1 MGLSDAKTN
10 GSAATDGLA
19 TGMGGNPAPGSFKQP
34 SHAKAIALYEEE
46 AEHRPMVA
54 SILSHLID
62 YSSTVQNVSTR
73 KTETLEKANNDATG
87 NQQAP
92 VPKVQSKRPQLGTVV
107 GVYLPTMQNIF
118 GVLLF
123 LRLAWIVGTA
133 GVFQAFAIVL
143 LCCSCTML
151 TAISMSAIAT
161 NGYVPAGGSYFMIS
175 RALGPECGGAVGVL
189 FFIGTSFA
197 AAMYIIGAV
206 EILLTYISQDI
217 AIFRPIGNS
226 VEGVSTEMLNNMRVY
241 GSMFLVAMATLV
253 FVGVK
258 YVNKLAGLFLTC
270 VIMSILCIYIGF
282 FTSSNVDSSR
292 VCIITTDDLPGF
304 GGREMPTLISLSG
317 QFDKYDCSFDSSP
330 DHTGLN
336 IYDMYCSN
344 KTEEVCFEEFPF
356 LKGDISIQYGIP
368 GITSGELLKNLDSFY
383 RLKGEIIPGIAEK
396 IATNTASVKADIT
409 TSAMILTGIFFPSCT
424 GIMAGSNR
432 SGDLRNA
439 AASIPIGTIGAI
451 ITTSIVYLS
460 FVLLFGSVASGAML
474 RDKFGASVGGELLCA
489 LLAFPNKYVVLFGAF
504 FSTVGAGLQSL
515 TGAPRLLQAIAR
527 DDILPPLKYFAK
539 GKKNGEPSWALLL
552 SAAIAEVGILIASVD
567 SVAPIITIFFL
578 MCYLFVNLACA
589 VQTLLKSPNWRPKF
603 RFYHWG
609 LSLLGMAI
617 CLFIMFISNWWQALI
632 AMLIALCLYKYIEYA
647 GAKKEWGDG
656 IRGLSLSAAL
666 YGLRRLEDSEV
677 HTKNWRPQILALV
690 TENEDVSHAAINS
703 NFPFPF
709 ISQLKAGK
717 GLTIVGSIVEGGLN
731 EAKCDEREL
740 LAESLTNCMQKNKV
754 KGFTQVS
761 ISRDLLNGYIN
772 MLQLS
777 GLGGLKPNT
786 VLMTW
791 PKEIMEEQ
799 QQTPSE
805 EDEHHQ
811 PISQSPTD
819 FTQQAKLFSDVLHGV
834 TSSKQHVFIAVKNQH
849 LFPTNKELQAANCLD
864 TLNEQETCAHGNY
877 ISHVLWKL
885 EKKFVKRNP
894 TIDIWWIVHDGGIL
908 MLLGFLLRQH
918 KVWRQTTMRIFTVA
932 QPEDNSIKIKKDLEQ
947 FLSLLRIEATVDV
960 IEMPSDD
967 ISAYTYEKTLIM
979 EQRNKLLQNLNMSRR
994 ESRREVQVL
1003 TDSQR
1008 HKFSMA
1014 AAASGQSHL
1023 SPPYQPQISTSFEEQ
1038 ASENLQADSTA
1049 PANDHE
1055 VVNSTSGLLKF
1066 YIRNEKATDAINES
1080 VVDSDEAAANS
1091 NDLSNAN
1098 AVVENNHLA
1107 PPNAKSRNTTKK
1119 GNSNTSFLVPESDRE
1134 LKPDEKNVKAMDAA
1148 EKLNSVVI
1156 EKSSES
1162 KLVFINLPAPP
1173 HVKSPQKF
1181 YNYFQFVESMVKD
1194 LKMPIVLV
1202 RGSGREF
1209 VTIYS

>member
-1 MGLSDAKTN
+1 MENADKTN
-10 GSAATDGLA
+10 GSAEGAT
-19 TGMGGNPAPGSFKQP
+19 APQLL
-34 SHAKAIALYEEE
+34 SHSSQGKAIPLYEDE
-46 AEHRPMVA
+46 AEQRPMVS
-54 SILSHLID
+54 SILSKLID

-73 KTETLEKANNDATG
+73 KTETLNATNEAAAGGQKENNAVDK
-87 NQQAP
+87 
-92 VPKVQSKRPQLGTVV
+92 PKVQAKQPQLGTVV

-123 LRLAWIVGTA
+123 LRLAWIVGEA
-133 GVFQAFAIVL
+133 GIIQAFFIVL
-143 LCCSCTML
+143 LCCTCTML

-206 EILLTYISQDI
+206 EILLTYIAPEI
-217 AIFRPIGNS
+217 ALFRPIGSS
-226 VEGVSTEMLNNMRVY
+226 VEGVSTNMLNNMRVY
-241 GSMFLVAMATLV
+241 GTMFLLAMATLV

-258 YVNKLAGLFLTC
+258 YVNKLAGLFLAC
-270 VIMSILCIYIGF
+270 VITSILCIYIGF
-282 FTSSNVDSSR
+282 FTSSDVAR
-292 VCIITTDDLPGF
+292 VCIISSKLPGF
-304 GGREMPTLISLSG
+304 ENEVPTLISLSG
-317 QFDKYDCSFDSSP
+317 NFDKYECAFDMSP
-330 DHTGLN
+330 NHQLN
-336 IYDMYCSN
+336 MYDMYCSN

-356 LKGDISIQYGIP
+356 LQGEVKMKYGIP
-368 GITSGELLKNLDSFY
+368 GITSGEILNNLHSFY
-383 RLKGEIIPGIAEK
+383 RLKGEIIPGITEK
-396 IATNTASVKADIT
+396 IGAKTASVKADIT

-439 AASIPIGTIGAI
+439 AASIPVGTIGAI
-451 ITTSIVYLS
+451 ITTSLVYLS
-460 FVLLFGSVASGAML
+460 FVVLVGSVASGAML

-515 TGAPRLLQAIAR
+515 TGAPRLLQAIAK

-552 SAAIAEVGILIASVD
+552 SAVIAEVGILIASVD

-632 AMLIALCLYKYIEYA
+632 AMLIALGLYKYIEFA

-677 HTKNWRPQILALV
+677 HTKNWRPQILALL
-690 TENEDVSHAAINS
+690 TDNEDVSSDAIKAS
-703 NFPFPF
+703 FPFPF

-717 GLTIVGSIVEGGLN
+717 GLTIVGSIIEGSLD
-731 EAKCDEREL
+731 ESKCDIKEL
-740 LAESLTNCMQKNKV
+740 LTESITECMRTSKV

-761 ISRDLLNGYIN
+761 ISHSLLNGYIN

-786 VLMTW
+786 VLMNW
-791 PKEIMEEQ
+791 PKHIMEGND
-799 QQTPSE
+799 SE
-805 EDEHHQ
+805 EDL
-811 PISQSPTD
+811 STTD
-819 FTQQAKLFSDVLHGV
+819 FTQQAKLFADVLHGV
-834 TSSKQHVFIAVKNQH
+834 TNSKQHVFIAIKNQEV
-849 LFPTNKELQAANCLD
+849 FPTNKEIQS
-864 TLNEQETCAHGNY
+864 GN
-877 ISHVLWKL
+877 S
-885 EKKFVKRNP
+885 

-918 KVWRQTTMRIFTVA
+918 KVWRHTTMRIFTVA

-1008 HKFSMA
+1008 HKFSVTA
-1014 AAASGQSHL
+1014 QLNAS
-1023 SPPYQPQISTSFEEQ
+1023 YQPQISTSFEDQ
-1038 ASENLQADSTA
+1038 TSELAEGKENAGAAMVTIS
-1049 PANDHE
+1049 PPPEE

-1066 YIRNEKATDAINES
+1066 YVRNEKDIGNNNES
-1080 VVDSDEAAANS
+1080 VVDGPIAEITSS
-1091 NDLSNAN
+1091 
-1098 AVVENNHLA
+1098 ENNHL
-1107 PPNAKSRNTTKK
+1107 PPTSEKKSK
-1119 GNSNTSFLVPESDRE
+1119 GMSTSFLEPPDTGAK

-1148 EKLNSVVI
+1148 EKLNTVVI

-1181 YNYFQFVESMVKD
+1181 YNYFQFVESMIKD